1 MNYLIELDRWG
12 IKKGLP
18 AKPYVDEDYFQA
30 DANIQGINNAIQYAK
45 DEGFNEVTLPQG
57 EYAICY
63 PRPIQMLD
71 SIQLNL
77 HFCKLKVIYDSDRK
91 SPFDTRTGTD
101 YYNFKGIS
109 VSFAKTEHA
118 KLVGGEIEGCR
129 VDRSFSNPTEVAFEH
144 SYGVVFKE
152 SAVFNQLEHCK
163 VHDFMGDNI
172 SFQSSGFFPYVEFDE
187 GCTVESLDY
196 KTGLPI
202 PVTTPKTLIT
212 KALPIQFDGQKPT
225 EFMFVGGTGYARL
238 TSLTNKFF
246 DVFFYDKDGKF
257 LGAHKKRRIYSD
269 IEVPPVATKYRFQY
283 LDESVPR
290 QHALTVW
297 FGRIPSHN
305 VISQCEIYGGHRGGV
320 TLGGSHNTLYKNV
333 IRSNGKGLAN
343 FLDGKPMFNDPTR
356 YGVNMED
363 SYGAS
368 CIIDDNE
375 IYDCFHGI
383 LVGCYDV
390 EITRNKIHDTD
401 FNAINLYACS
411 HVKIKDNYL
420 WNNMNN
426 VGLQAPQFYFP
437 YVEIH
442 DNTFDGGKL
451 NFPTT
456 ANYRVD
462 IKNNQFINPESVI
475 LNDNCTMSDCHFV
488 YNTTVNATAVIA
500 NKLKD
505 CSFNSSQQIILRE
518 LIIKSPEIENCTFEN
533 LRVRFESQNNK
544 VSSNVKITTPKFKAC
559 EIRNHNFGAPVYV
572 DVLDGK
578 LIDTIAEVGITNV
591 DGINP
596 YTRLYNCQINIA
608 STGIKYLFIS
618 DNTRQYTTHIAENCK
633 INISHTNFDAILNGG
648 FAAQSNEL
656 ILKNNDIT
664 YVGTT
669 PLNLKYYKTAA
680 HIKNFVS
687 DGNTFTNINLPV

>member
-18 AKPYVDEDYFQA
+18 TKPYVDEDYFQA

-91 SPFDTRTGTD
+91 SPFDSRTGTD

-118 KLVGGEIEGCR
+118 KITGGEIEGCR
-129 VDRSFSNPTEVAFEH
+129 MDRSFSNPNEVMVEH

-152 SAVFNQLEHCK
+152 GAVFNQLDNCK
-163 VHDFMGDNI
+163 VHDYMGDNV
-172 SFQSSGFFPYVEFDE
+172 SFQSSGYIPYAEFDE
-187 GCTVESLDY
+187 GCTVESLDD

-202 PVTTPKTLIT
+202 PSTSTVIT
-212 KALPIQFDGQKPT
+212 KMLPIQFDSKKPM
-225 EFMFVGGTGYARL
+225 EFMFLGGTGYARL
-238 TSLTNKFF
+238 TSMTNKFF
-246 DVFFYDKDGKF
+246 DIFFYRADNSFIGV
-257 LGAHKKRRIYSD
+257 HKRRRIYSD
-269 IEVPPVATKYRFQY
+269 IEIPVGATKYRLKY
-283 LDESVPR
+283 LGESVAR
-290 QHALTVW
+290 NHNLTVH

-305 VISQCEIYGGHRGGV
+305 LISQCEIYNGHRGGV

-343 FLDGKPMFNDPTR
+343 FLDGKPIFKESTR
-356 YGVNMED
+356 YGINMED
-363 SYGAS
+363 SYGS
-368 CIIDDNE
+368 KCSIDKNE

-390 EITRNKIHDTD
+390 EITRNHIHDTD
-401 FNAINLYACS
+401 FNAINLYAVS
-411 HVKIKDNYL
+411 HAKIKGNYL
-420 WNNMNN
+420 YNNLNN
-426 VGLQAPQFYFP
+426 IGLQNSQFYYP
-437 YVEIH
+437 YVEVSG
-442 DNTFDGGKL
+442 NTFEGGSFNL
-451 NFPTT
+451 P
-456 ANYRVD
+456 ANATYTGD
-462 IKNNQFINPESVI
+462 IHHNQFRNPASVI
-475 LNDNCTMSDCHFV
+475 ITDTFTIEDCKFI
-488 YNTTVNATAVIA
+488 YTETINATAVTA
-500 NKLKD
+500 SKLKN
-505 CSFNSSQQIILRE
+505 CTFMSSQPLILRE
-518 LIIKSPEIENCTFEN
+518 LIVKSNKIEDCKFEN
-533 LRVRFESQNNK
+533 LKTRFESQSNK
-544 VSSNVKITTPKFKAC
+544 VSANIKISNSIFVGS
-559 EIRNHNFGAPVYV
+559 EIRNHNFGAPVYLDVV
-572 DVLDGK
+572 DSK
-578 LIDTIAEVGITNV
+578 LTDTLVETGITNV

-596 YTRLYNCQINIA
+596 YTKLYNCQINIA

-633 INISHTNFDAILNGG
+633 INIAHTNFDAILNGG
-648 FAAQSNEL
+648 FATQSNEL

-669 PLNLKYYKTAA
+669 PLTLKYYKNAA
-680 HIKNFVS
+680 HIKNFIS